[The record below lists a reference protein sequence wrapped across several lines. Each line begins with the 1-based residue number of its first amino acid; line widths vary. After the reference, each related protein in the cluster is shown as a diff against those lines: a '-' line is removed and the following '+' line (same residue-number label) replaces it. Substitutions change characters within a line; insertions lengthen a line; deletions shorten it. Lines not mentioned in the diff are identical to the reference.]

1 VSTPFNTNQL
11 TNFRFGCIE
20 NPIFD
25 QQFDSKHNRERYEL
39 MVNTKNRHESP
50 LKMRIN
56 IFTLVF
62 ILAIGLLLPS
72 ALFEVALAEEPEE
85 PAPPNG
91 ESSRTRDEQ
100 DRHIKIEIE
109 RQKMESAERLM
120 DKKKIEL
127 EDLQAMMAEEN
138 NIVTVAEVKTAEEDY
153 ERAVSEYEQAK
164 LTLQQVELESL
175 QDEWHITVE
184 ATSLSE
190 SPDGRELFSITLRNS
205 SSPVKLVESSKV
217 VGQDII
223 ISAQIDDIFVTIRE
237 QEGYG
242 SGGAIITE
250 PYERRIE
257 TLKEDESVT
266 LEFELIKENIRDVV
280 VELEYAGREERKNI
294 HLKQEDPYISVVSAR
309 RYKEGDRRR
318 LEVVLTY
325 GALTDETVEDETA
338 KVDTTTAQEINN
350 VYVSIKDD
358 TDAIIGFPYEY
369 RIPTLKDGEEKML
382 DFELRRNV
390 DSLVVSLNYLKEEN
404 LYKIHLE
411 EDTRHISILS
421 AKKFRVASNT
431 GGQMM
436 VTLQLKNTSTTEAMS
451 VNATPEEIAA
461 ANEIRSIYVSLLDS
475 VDGTNIVKP
484 YEEKI
489 PVLGYNEIVELTF
502 QLQKDVESLQV
513 SLNYPE
519 LDMPETRLIYLQKE
533 SALDVVN
540 VSSLRFSQEG
550 NLGSSV
556 TYDLTLDRLAET
568 ENTFQLRVI
577 NLLNRINFE
586 FQDPETQ
593 SRQSQVKFTQEQSKR
608 NLSLIVY
615 LPEELDASYL
625 DSTLEFYVAVL
636 DDTEANELGGVN
648 NRLDLP
654 AEQIAGIQGGVE
666 RFELIPKGVPEIEVF
681 VQNAFQTIKIGEQV
695 NMTATLKNIGTRDL
709 VDIRM
714 IVDVN
719 TDWKY
724 TVVPEVIGSLGRNE
738 ETEIQL
744 TLMPPEDIGV
754 GEYQAKLN
762 AEVTVDNRKFEARDR
777 SITVQVESKTQM
789 SVTTLLFGA
798 LILLMIAIVVV
809 TIRISRR

>member
-1 VSTPFNTNQL
+1 MDGWKKEQRNGKEEGKIRRMGTSPFQSSTL
-11 TNFRFGCIE
+11 
-20 NPIFD
+20 PIFQPVMFALIFMSAIGVSLPVPLAAESED
-25 QQFDSKHNRERYEL
+25 IPPANDNSPKTKEEQNRQILIEIDR
-39 MVNTKNRHESP
+39 
-50 LKMRIN
+50 LKM
-56 IFTLVF
+56 
-62 ILAIGLLLPS
+62 
-72 ALFEVALAEEPEE
+72 ELAE
-85 PAPPNG
+85 
-91 ESSRTRDEQ
+91 
-100 DRHIKIEIE
+100 K
-109 RQKMESAERLM
+109 LM
-120 DKKKIEL
+120 KKKQDEL
-127 EDLQAMMAEEN
+127 ENLRAMMMEEN
-138 NIVTVAEVKTAEEDY
+138 NIVTVSEVNTAEEAY
-153 ERAVSEYEQAK
+153 ERAVDEYEQAK
-164 LTLQQVELESL
+164 LTLQQTELDSL
-175 QDEWHITVE
+175 KDEWHITVE
-184 ATSLSE
+184 TTRLYE
-190 SPDGRELFSITLRNS
+190 SVDGRELFSITLRNS

-217 VGQDII
+217 LGRDII
-223 ISAQIDDIFVTIRE
+223 ISAQIDDIFVEIKE

-242 SGGAIITE
+242 TSGATITE
-250 PYERRIE
+250 PYEQRIE
-257 TLKEDESVT
+257 TLKEGESVT
-266 LEFELIKENIRDVV
+266 LEFELIKENVRDVV
-280 VELEYAGREERKNI
+280 VALKYSGREDQKNI
-294 HLKQEDPYISVVSAR
+294 HLKQDDPYISVVSAR

-325 GALTDETVEDETA
+325 GALEGETEETGA
-338 KVDTTTAQEINN
+338 NTAQEINN

-358 TDAIIGFPYEY
+358 TESIIGYPYEP
-369 RIPTLKDGEEKML
+369 RIPTLKDGQKKTL

-390 DSLVVSLNYLKEEN
+390 DNLTVNLKYLDKDIS
-404 LYKIHLE
+404 YKIHLE
-411 EDTRHISILS
+411 EDTRYISILS
-421 AKKFRVASNT
+421 AKKFRVDN
-431 GGQMM
+431 QMM
-436 VTLQLKNTSTTEAMS
+436 VTIQLKNTSTTEAMP

-461 ANEIRSIYVSLLDS
+461 ANEIRGIYVSLLD
-475 VDGTNIVKP
+475 VTDDTNIVKP

-489 PVLGYNEIVELTF
+489 PVLGYNETVDLTF
-502 QLQKDVESLQV
+502 QLQKDVESLKV
-513 SLNYPE
+513 SLDYPE
-519 LDMPETRLIYLQKE
+519 LAEPDTRLIYLQKE

-577 NLLNRINFE
+577 NLLNRLSFE
-586 FQDPETQ
+586 FQDPETK

-625 DSTLEFYVAVL
+625 DSTLEFHVAVL
-636 DDTEANELGGVN
+636 DETEANELGGVN

-654 AEQIAGIQGGVE
+654 IDRIASIQGGVE

-681 VQNAFQTIKIGEQV
+681 VPNAFQTIKIGEAV

-714 IVDVN
+714 LVDVN

-724 TVVPEVIGSLGRNE
+724 TVIPEVVGTLGRNE
-738 ETEIQL
+738 ETDIQL
-744 TLMPPEDIGV
+744 TLTPPSDIGV

-777 SITVQVESKTQM
+777 SITVQVESQTQM

-798 LILLMIAIVVV
+798 LILLMIGIVIV

>member
-1 VSTPFNTNQL
+1 MEAWKKRWKHGWLEAEKETDFQSSNPPVFQSL
-11 TNFRFGCIE
+11 T
-20 NPIFD
+20 
-25 QQFDSKHNRERYEL
+25 
-39 MVNTKNRHESP
+39 
-50 LKMRIN
+50 
-56 IFTLVF
+56 
-62 ILAIGLLLPS
+62 LLLAFAS
-72 ALFEVALAEEPEE
+72 IVGMLFVITLLAFAEEP
-85 PAPPNG
+85 PSPNG
-91 ESSRTRDEQ
+91 NSTRTRDEQ

-109 RQKMESAERLM
+109 RQKMKSAEKLM

-127 EDLQAMMAEEN
+127 EELQAMVKEEN

-153 ERAVSEYEQAK
+153 ETAVSEYEQAK
-164 LTLQQVELESL
+164 LRLQQVELESL
-175 QDEWHITVE
+175 QDEWHITIE
-184 ATSLSE
+184 ETSLYE
-190 SPDGRELFSITLRNS
+190 SDDGRERFSIILRNS
-205 SSPVKLVESSKV
+205 SSPVKLVESSEV

-242 SGGAIITE
+242 SSGAIITE
-250 PYERRIE
+250 PYERRID
-257 TLKEDESVT
+257 TLKEGESVT

-280 VELEYAGREERKNI
+280 VELKYSGREEKKNI

-318 LEVVLTY
+318 LEVVLKY
-325 GALTDETVEDETA
+325 GALNDETEEI
-338 KVDTTTAQEINN
+338 DTSTAQEINN

-358 TDAIIGFPYEY
+358 SAAIIGYPYEP
-369 RIPTLKDGEEKML
+369 RIPTLKDGQEKTL

-390 DSLVVSLNYLKEEN
+390 DSVIVNLRYLDREIP
-404 LYKIHLE
+404 YKIHLE
-411 EDTRHISILS
+411 EDTRYISILS
-421 AKKFRVASNT
+421 AKKFRVEN
-431 GGQMM
+431 QMM
-436 VTLQLKNTSTTEAMS
+436 VTIQLKNTSTTEAMS
-451 VNATPEEIAA
+451 SNATPEEIAA
-461 ANEIRSIYVSLLDS
+461 ANEIRGIYVSLLD
-475 VDGTNIVKP
+475 VTDDTNIVKP

-489 PVLGYNEIVELTF
+489 PVLGYNETVELTF
-502 QLQKDVESLQV
+502 QLQKDVESLKV
-513 SLNYPE
+513 SLDYPE
-519 LDMPETRLIYLQKE
+519 LPQPETRLIYLQKE

-586 FQDPETQ
+586 FQDPETR

-654 AEQIAGIQGGVE
+654 ADQIASIQGGVE

-681 VQNAFQTIKIGEQV
+681 VQNAFQTIKIGEEV
-695 NMTATLKNIGTRDL
+695 NMTATLQNIGTRDL

-714 IVDVN
+714 LVDVN

-724 TVVPEVIGSLGRNE
+724 TVVPEVISSLARNE
-738 ETEIQL
+738 EKEIQL
-744 TLMPPEDIGV
+744 TLSPPADIGV

-777 SITVQVESKTQM
+777 SITVQVESQTQM

-798 LILLMIAIVVV
+798 LILLMIGIVIV

>member
-1 VSTPFNTNQL
+1 MRTNILTIVFISVIGISLFSTGEVT
-11 TNFRFGCIE
+11 
-20 NPIFD
+20 
-25 QQFDSKHNRERYEL
+25 
-39 MVNTKNRHESP
+39 SP
-50 LKMRIN
+50 LPAAESEDVSLANGNDPKTKEEQSRQILIEVERLKM
-56 IFTLVF
+56 
-62 ILAIGLLLPS
+62 
-72 ALFEVALAEEPEE
+72 ELAE
-85 PAPPNG
+85 
-91 ESSRTRDEQ
+91 
-100 DRHIKIEIE
+100 K
-109 RQKMESAERLM
+109 LM
-120 DKKKIEL
+120 NKKQVDL
-127 EDLQAMMAEEN
+127 ENLRAMMMEED
-138 NIVTVAEVKTAEEDY
+138 NIVTVSEVNKAEEAY
-153 ERAVSEYEQAK
+153 ERAVDEYEQAK
-164 LTLQQVELESL
+164 LTLQQVELDSL
-175 QDEWHITVE
+175 KDEWHITVE
-184 ATSLSE
+184 KTSLYE
-190 SPDGRELFSITLRNS
+190 SADGRELFSITLRNS
-205 SSPVKLVESSKV
+205 SSPVTLVESSKV
-217 VGQDII
+217 LGREII
-223 ISAQIDDIFVTIRE
+223 ISAQIDDIFVSIKE
-237 QEGYG
+237 QESYG
-242 SGGAIITE
+242 ASGATITE
-250 PYERRIE
+250 PYEQRIE
-257 TLKEDESVT
+257 TLKEGESVT
-266 LEFELIKENIRDVV
+266 LEFELIKENVRDVV
-280 VELEYAGREERKNI
+280 VELKYSDRIDQKNI

-318 LEVVLTY
+318 LEVVVTY
-325 GALTDETVEDETA
+325 GAVKGEAEEI
-338 KVDTTTAQEINN
+338 DTSTAQEINN
-350 VYVSIKDD
+350 IYVSIKDD
-358 TDAIIGFPYEY
+358 TESIIGFPYEY
-369 RIPTLKDGEEKML
+369 RIPTLKDGQEKTL

-390 DSLVVSLNYLKEEN
+390 DSLTVNLKYLDTDHPYN
-404 LYKIHLE
+404 IHLE

-436 VTLQLKNTSTTEAMS
+436 VTIQLKNTSTTEAMPS
-451 VNATPEEIAA
+451 DATPEQIAA
-461 ANEIRSIYVSLLDS
+461 ANEIRSIYVSLLD
-475 VDGTNIVKP
+475 VTDDTNIVKP

-489 PVLGYNEIVELTF
+489 PVLGYNETVELTF
-502 QLQKDVESLQV
+502 QLQKDVESLKV
-513 SLNYPE
+513 SMKYPE
-519 LDMPETRLIYLQKE
+519 LAEPDARLIYLQKE

-577 NLLNRINFE
+577 NLLNRLSFE
-586 FQDPETQ
+586 FQDPETK

-608 NLSLIVY
+608 ALSLIVY

-636 DDTEANELGGVN
+636 DEAEANELGAVN

-654 AEQIAGIQGGVE
+654 ADRIASLQGGVE

-681 VQNAFQTIKIGEQV
+681 VPNAFQTIKIGEEV

-724 TVVPEVIGSLGRNE
+724 TVIPEVIGALARNE
-738 ETEIQL
+738 EKDIQL
-744 TLMPPEDIGV
+744 TLRPPADIGV

-777 SITVQVESKTQM
+777 SITVQVESQTQM

-798 LILLMIAIVVV
+798 LILLMIGIVIV

>member
-1 VSTPFNTNQL
+1 MEGWKKRWKHGWLEAEKEEMDLHSSNPPVFQSL
-11 TNFRFGCIE
+11 T
-20 NPIFD
+20 
-25 QQFDSKHNRERYEL
+25 
-39 MVNTKNRHESP
+39 
-50 LKMRIN
+50 
-56 IFTLVF
+56 
-62 ILAIGLLLPS
+62 LLL
-72 ALFEVALAEEPEE
+72 ALVSVVGMLFVITVLAFAEE

-91 ESSRTRDEQ
+91 ERTRTRDEQ

-109 RQKMESAERLM
+109 RQKMESAKRLM
-120 DKKKIEL
+120 GKKKIEVEKL
-127 EDLQAMMAEEN
+127 EAMMMEEN
-138 NIVTVAEVKTAEEDY
+138 NIVTVAEVNTAKEDY
-153 ERAVSEYEQAK
+153 EKAVSDYEQAK
-164 LTLQQVELESL
+164 LELQRVELESL
-175 QDEWHITVE
+175 QDEWHISVE
-184 ATSLSE
+184 ATRLYE
-190 SPDGRELFSITLRNS
+190 SDDGRERFSITLRNN
-205 SSPVKLVESSKV
+205 SSPVKLLESSEV

-223 ISAQIDDIFVTIRE
+223 LSAQIDDIFVTIKE

-242 SGGAIITE
+242 SSGAIITE

-266 LEFELIKENIRDVV
+266 LDFELIKENIRDVV
-280 VELEYAGREERKNI
+280 VELKYSGREENKNI
-294 HLKQEDPYISVVSAR
+294 HLKQEDPHITVVSAR

-318 LEVVLTY
+318 LEVVLKY
-325 GALTDETVEDETA
+325 GALNDETEEANTN
-338 KVDTTTAQEINN
+338 TAQEINN

-358 TDAIIGFPYEY
+358 TDAIIGYPYEP
-369 RIPTLKDGEEKML
+369 RIPTLKDGQEKTL

-390 DSLVVSLNYLKEEN
+390 DSVIVSLKYLDQEIP
-404 LYKIHLE
+404 YKIHLE
-411 EDTRHISILS
+411 EDTRYISILS
-421 AKKFRVASNT
+421 AKKFRVDN
-431 GGQMM
+431 QMM
-436 VTLQLKNTSTTEAMS
+436 VTLQLKNTSTTESMS
-451 VNATPEEIAA
+451 SNATPEEIAA
-461 ANEIRSIYVSLLDS
+461 ANEIRGIYVSLLD
-475 VDGTNIVKP
+475 VTDDTNIVKP

-489 PVLGYNEIVELTF
+489 PVLGYNETVELTF
-502 QLQKDVESLQV
+502 QLQKDVDSLKV

-519 LDMPETRLIYLQKE
+519 LPQPEMRLIYLQKE

-550 NLGSSV
+550 NLGNSV

-577 NLLNRINFE
+577 NLLNRLSFE
-586 FQDPETQ
+586 FQDPETR

-636 DDTEANELGGVN
+636 DETEANALGGVN

-654 AEQIAGIQGGVE
+654 ADQIASIQGGVE

-681 VQNAFQTIKIGEQV
+681 VQNAFQTIKIGEEV
-695 NMTATLKNIGTRDL
+695 NMTATLQNIGTRDL

-724 TVVPEVIGSLGRNE
+724 TVVPEVINSLARNE
-738 ETEIQL
+738 EKEIQL
-744 TLMPPEDIGV
+744 TLSPPADIGV

-777 SITVQVESKTQM
+777 SITVQIESQTQM

-798 LILLMIAIVVV
+798 LILLMIGIVIV

>member
-1 VSTPFNTNQL
+1 
-11 TNFRFGCIE
+11 
-20 NPIFD
+20 
-25 QQFDSKHNRERYEL
+25 
-39 MVNTKNRHESP
+39 M
-50 LKMRIN
+50 
-56 IFTLVF
+56 
-62 ILAIGLLLPS
+62 LLPIAPFGITS
-72 ALFEVALAEEPEE
+72 AAEPEE
-85 PAPPNG
+85 IPFVEDNSPK
-91 ESSRTRDEQ
+91 TKDEQ
-100 DRHIKIEIE
+100 SRQILIETE
-109 RQKMESAERLM
+109 RLKMELAEKLM
-120 DKKKIEL
+120 NKKLVEL
-127 EDLQAMMAEEN
+127 EHLQEMMMEEN
-138 NIVTVAEVKTAEEDY
+138 NIVTVSEVNTAEEAY
-153 ERAVSEYEQAK
+153 ERAVDEYEQAK

-175 QDEWHITVE
+175 KDEWHITVE
-184 ATSLSE
+184 ETSLYE
-190 SPDGRELFSITLRNS
+190 SVDGREKFSIVLRNS

-217 VGQDII
+217 LDREII
-223 ISAQIDDIFVTIRE
+223 ISAQIDNIFVTIKE
-237 QEGYG
+237 QEGWT
-242 SGGAIITE
+242 SGAIITE
-250 PYERRIE
+250 PYEQRIE
-257 TLKEDESVT
+257 TLKEGESVT
-266 LEFELIKENIRDVV
+266 LEFELIKENVRDVV
-280 VELEYAGREERKNI
+280 VELKYSDEIDEKNI

-325 GALTDETVEDETA
+325 GALDGETEEA
-338 KVDTTTAQEINN
+338 GANTAQEINN
-350 VYVSIKDD
+350 IYVSIKDD
-358 TDAIIGFPYEY
+358 TESIIGYPYEH
-369 RIPTLKDGEEKML
+369 RIPTLKDGQERTL

-390 DSLVVSLNYLKEEN
+390 DNLTVSLTYLDKIIP
-404 LYKIHLE
+404 YKIHLE
-411 EDTRHISILS
+411 EDTRYISILS
-421 AKKFRVASNT
+421 AKKFRVDN
-431 GGQMM
+431 QMM
-436 VTLQLKNTSTTEAMS
+436 VTIQLKNTSTTESMP

-461 ANEIRSIYVSLLDS
+461 ANEIRGIYVSLLD
-475 VDGTNIVKP
+475 VTDDTNIVKP

-489 PVLGYNEIVELTF
+489 PVLGYNETVELTF
-502 QLQKDVESLQV
+502 QLQKDVESLKV

-519 LDMPETRLIYLQKE
+519 LPEPDTRLIYLQKE

-577 NLLNRINFE
+577 NLLNRLSFE
-586 FQDPETQ
+586 FQDPETN

-625 DSTLEFYVAVL
+625 DSTLEFYVAVI
-636 DDTEANELGGVN
+636 DETEANELGGVN

-654 AEQIAGIQGGVE
+654 ADRIASIQGGVE

-681 VQNAFQTIKIGEQV
+681 VPNAFQTIKIGEEV
-695 NMTATLKNIGTRDL
+695 SMTATLKNIGTRDL
-709 VDIRM
+709 IDIRM
-714 IVDVN
+714 LVDVN

-724 TVVPEVIGSLGRNE
+724 TVIPEVINSLKRNE

-744 TLMPPEDIGV
+744 TLSPPADIGV

-777 SITVQVESKTQM
+777 SITVQIESQTQM

-798 LILLMIAIVVV
+798 LILLMIGIVIV

>member
-1 VSTPFNTNQL
+1 MEVWVS
-11 TNFRFGCIE
+11 
-20 NPIFD
+20 PIF
-25 QQFDSKHNRERYEL
+25 QSSNLPFP
-39 MVNTKNRHESP
+39 M
-50 LKMRIN
+50 
-56 IFTLVF
+56 LVL
-62 ILAIGLLLPS
+62 ILLSALGMLLPIQIPR
-72 ALFEVALAEEPEE
+72 AYAEETQPVSDENRAKTKEE
-85 PAPPNG
+85 Q
-91 ESSRTRDEQ
+91 SRQIQIETKRLEMELKEQ
-100 DRHIKIEIE
+100 
-109 RQKMESAERLM
+109 LM
-120 DKKKIEL
+120 KKKLVEL
-127 EDLQAMMAEEN
+127 ENLKAMMMEAN
-138 NIVTVAEVKTAEEDY
+138 NIVTVSQVNKAEEDY
-153 ERAVSEYEQAK
+153 ETAVSEYEQAK
-164 LTLQQVELESL
+164 LTLQDTELNSL
-175 QDEWHITVE
+175 KDEWHITVE
-184 ATSLSE
+184 NTNLYE
-190 SPDGRELFSITLRNS
+190 SVDGRELFSITLRNS
-205 SSPVKLVESSKV
+205 SSPVTLVESSKV
-217 VGQDII
+217 LGREII
-223 ISAQIDDIFVTIRE
+223 ISAQIDDIFVSIKE

-242 SGGAIITE
+242 TSGAIIAE
-250 PYERRIE
+250 PYEQLIE
-257 TLKEDESVT
+257 TLKEGEAVT
-266 LEFELIKENIRDVV
+266 LEFELIKEDVRDVV
-280 VELEYAGREERKNI
+280 VELIYSGEIDNKNI

-309 RYKEGDRRR
+309 RYKKGDRRR

-325 GALTDETVEDETA
+325 GAIKGEIKETDATDATDYSNGA
-338 KVDTTTAQEINN
+338 TAQEINN
-350 VYVSIKDD
+350 VYVSIRDD

-369 RIPTLKDGEEKML
+369 RISSLKDGQATTL

-390 DSLVVSLNYLKEEN
+390 DSLTVHILYLDKP
-404 LYKIHLE
+404 YPKKIHLE

-421 AKKFRVASNT
+421 AKKFRVDN
-431 GGQMM
+431 QMM
-436 VTLQLKNTSTTEAMS
+436 VTLQLKNTSTTEAMPS
-451 VNATPEEIAA
+451 NATPEEIAA
-461 ANEIRSIYVSLLDS
+461 ANEIRAIYVSLLD
-475 VDGTNIVKP
+475 VTDDTNIVKP
-484 YEEKI
+484 YETKI
-489 PVLGYNEIVELTF
+489 PVLGYNETEELTF
-502 QLQKDVESLQV
+502 QLQKDVESLKV
-513 SLNYPE
+513 SLKYPE
-519 LDMPETRLIYLQKE
+519 LPEPDTRLIYLQKE

-577 NLLNRINFE
+577 NLLNRLSFE
-586 FQDPETQ
+586 FQDPETK

-608 NLSLIVY
+608 SLSLIVY

-636 DDTEANELGGVN
+636 DEAEANELGGVN

-654 AEQIAGIQGGVE
+654 ADRITGIQGGVE

-681 VQNAFQTIKIGEQV
+681 VPNAFQTIKIGEEV

-714 IVDVN
+714 IIDVN

-724 TVVPEVIGSLGRNE
+724 TVIPEVIGTLERNE

-744 TLMPPEDIGV
+744 TLSPPTDIGV

-777 SITVQVESKTQM
+777 SITVQIESQTQM

>member
-1 VSTPFNTNQL
+1 
-11 TNFRFGCIE
+11 
-20 NPIFD
+20 
-25 QQFDSKHNRERYEL
+25 
-39 MVNTKNRHESP
+39 
-50 LKMRIN
+50 MRIN
-56 IFTLVF
+56 IFTSVF
-62 ILAIGLLLPS
+62 ILAIGILLPS
-72 ALFEVALAEEPEE
+72 ALVEVAVAEESEDS
-85 PAPPNG
+85 PATNG
-91 ESSRTRDEQ
+91 ERTRTRDEQ

-109 RQKMESAERLM
+109 RQKMKSAERLM
-120 DKKKIEL
+120 KKKLIEFEKL
-127 EDLQAMMAEEN
+127 NAMMAEKE
-138 NIVTVAEVKTAEEDY
+138 NIVTIAEVKTAEEDY
-153 ERAVSEYEQAK
+153 EKAVSDYEQAK
-164 LTLQQVELESL
+164 LELQRVELESL
-175 QDEWHITVE
+175 QDEWHISVE

-190 SPDGRELFSITLRNS
+190 SPEGRELFSITLRNS
-205 SSPVKLVESSKV
+205 SSPVKLVESSEV
-217 VGQDII
+217 VGQDIV

-237 QEGYG
+237 QESYG
-242 SGGAIITE
+242 SSGAIITE

-280 VELEYAGREERKNI
+280 VELKYAGREEKKNI

-318 LEVVLTY
+318 LEVVLRY
-325 GALTDETVEDETA
+325 GALNDETA
-338 KVDTTTAQEINN
+338 AIDTTTAQEINN

-358 TDAIIGFPYEY
+358 ADAIIGFPYEH
-369 RIPTLKDGEEKML
+369 RIPTLKDGEEKTL

-390 DSLVVSLNYLKEEN
+390 DNLVVSLTYLEQEN
-404 LYKIHLE
+404 PYKIHLE

-436 VTLQLKNTSTTEAMS
+436 VTIQLKNTSTTEAMAS
-451 VNATPEEIAA
+451 NATPEEIAA
-461 ANEIRSIYVSLLDS
+461 ANEIRSIYVSLLDTL
-475 VDGTNIVKP
+475 DDTNIVKP
-484 YEEKI
+484 YEAKI
-489 PVLGYNEIVELTF
+489 PVLGYNETVELTF
-502 QLQKDVESLQV
+502 QLQKDVESLKV

-550 NLGSSV
+550 NLGSSI

-586 FQDPETQ
+586 FQDPETN

-648 NRLDLP
+648 NRLDLA
-654 AEQIAGIQGGVE
+654 AEQIASIQGGVE

-798 LILLMIAIVVV
+798 LIILMIAIVIV

>member
-1 VSTPFNTNQL
+1 ML
-11 TNFRFGCIE
+11 
-20 NPIFD
+20 IFIIAAG
-25 QQFDSKHNRERYEL
+25 
-39 MVNTKNRHESP
+39 M
-50 LKMRIN
+50 
-56 IFTLVF
+56 
-62 ILAIGLLLPS
+62 LLPS
-72 ALFEVALAEEPEE
+72 ALFEVTLAAEAEET
-85 PAPPNG
+85 PPTNG
-91 ESSRTRDEQ
+91 DSTKTKDEQ

-109 RQKMESAERLM
+109 RQKMKSAERLM
-120 DKKKIEL
+120 KKRKIEL
-127 EDLQAMMAEEN
+127 ENLKAMMAEQN
-138 NIVTVAEVKTAEEDY
+138 NIVTVTEVYTAEEDY
-153 ERAVSEYEQAK
+153 ETAVSEYEQAK
-164 LTLQQVELESL
+164 LEVQRVELESL
-175 QDEWHITVE
+175 KDEWYITVDE
-184 ATSLSE
+184 TSLYE
-190 SPDGRELFSITLRNS
+190 SPDGSERFSITLRNI

-223 ISAQIDDIFVTIRE
+223 ISAQIDDIFVTVKE
-237 QEGYG
+237 QESYG
-242 SGGAIITE
+242 SSGAIITE
-250 PYERRIE
+250 PYEQRIE
-257 TLKEDESVT
+257 TLKEDESIT
-266 LEFELIKENIRDVV
+266 LEFELIKENVRDVV
-280 VELEYAGREERKNI
+280 VELKYSGREEKKNI
-294 HLKQEDPYISVVSAR
+294 HLKQEDPYITVVSVR

-318 LEVVLTY
+318 LEVVLKY
-325 GALTDETVEDETA
+325 GVLNDEAEEVNTN
-338 KVDTTTAQEINN
+338 TAQEINN

-358 TDAIIGFPYEY
+358 ASAIIGYPYEH
-369 RIPTLKDGEEKML
+369 RIPTLKDGQEKTL

-390 DSLVVSLNYLKEEN
+390 DSVTINLKYLEEDIP
-404 LYKIHLE
+404 YKIHLE

-421 AKKFRVASNT
+421 AKKFRVEN
-431 GGQMM
+431 QMM
-436 VTLQLKNTSTTEAMS
+436 VTLQLKNTSTTESMS
-451 VNATPEEIAA
+451 SNASSQEIAA
-461 ANEIRSIYVSLLDS
+461 TNEIRSIYVSLLDS
-475 VDGTNIVKP
+475 IDDTNIVKP

-489 PVLGYNEIVELTF
+489 PVLGYNETVELTF
-502 QLQKDVESLQV
+502 QLQKDVESLKV

-519 LDMPETRLIYLQKE
+519 LPLPETRLIYLQKE

-577 NLLNRINFE
+577 NLLNRLSFE
-586 FQDPETQ
+586 FQDPETK

-625 DSTLEFYVAVL
+625 DSTVEFYVAVL
-636 DDTEANELGGVN
+636 DETEANELSGVN

-654 AEQIAGIQGGVE
+654 ADQIESIQGGVE

-695 NMTATLKNIGTRDL
+695 NMTATLQNIGTRDL

-738 ETEIQL
+738 EKEIQL
-744 TLMPPEDIGV
+744 TLSPPEDIGV

-777 SITVQVESKTQM
+777 SITVQVESKTQV

-798 LILLMIAIVVV
+798 LILLMIAIVIV

>member
-1 VSTPFNTNQL
+1 
-11 TNFRFGCIE
+11 
-20 NPIFD
+20 
-25 QQFDSKHNRERYEL
+25 
-39 MVNTKNRHESP
+39 MVNTKNRHKSS

-56 IFTLVF
+56 IFTWVF
-62 ILAIGLLLPS
+62 ILATGILLPS
-72 ALFEVALAEEPEE
+72 ALFEGALAETSEE
-85 PAPPNG
+85 SPSPNG
-91 ESSRTRDEQ
+91 ERTRTRDEQ

-109 RQKMESAERLM
+109 RQKMESAKRQM
-120 DKKKIEL
+120 DKKLIEL
-127 EDLQAMMAEEN
+127 EKLKAMMREEN
-138 NIVTVAEVKTAEEDY
+138 NIVTVAEVNTAEGDY
-153 ERAVSEYEQAK
+153 ETAVSEYEQAK
-164 LTLQQVELESL
+164 LKLQQVELESL
-175 QDEWHITVE
+175 QDEWHISVE
-184 ATSLSE
+184 ETSLYE

-205 SSPVKLVESSKV
+205 SSPVKLVESSEV

-237 QEGYG
+237 QESYG
-242 SGGAIITE
+242 SSGAIITE

-280 VELEYAGREERKNI
+280 VELKYSGREEKKNI

-325 GALTDETVEDETA
+325 GALEVEGEIEERDA
-338 KVDTTTAQEINN
+338 NIAQEINN
-350 VYVSIKDD
+350 VYVSIKDE
-358 TDAIIGFPYEY
+358 TESIIGFPYEH
-369 RIPTLKDGEEKML
+369 RIPTLEDGEEKTL

-390 DSLVVSLNYLKEEN
+390 DSLVVSLKYLEQEIP
-404 LYKIHLE
+404 YKIHLE

-436 VTLQLKNTSTTEAMS
+436 VTLQLKNTSTTETMS
-451 VNATPEEIAA
+451 INATPEEIAA
-461 ANEIRSIYVSLLDS
+461 ANEIRSIYVSLLDT

-489 PVLGYNEIVELTF
+489 PVLGYNETVELTF

-577 NLLNRINFE
+577 NLLNRLSFE
-586 FQDPETQ
+586 FQDPETK

-636 DDTEANELGGVN
+636 DETEANELGGVN
-648 NRLDLP
+648 NRLELP

-724 TVVPEVIGSLGRNE
+724 TVVPEVIGSLGRNA
-738 ETEIQL
+738 ETDIQL

>member
-1 VSTPFNTNQL
+1 MN
-11 TNFRFGCIE
+11 
-20 NPIFD
+20 
-25 QQFDSKHNRERYEL
+25 K
-39 MVNTKNRHESP
+39 
-50 LKMRIN
+50 
-56 IFTLVF
+56 
-62 ILAIGLLLPS
+62 
-72 ALFEVALAEEPEE
+72 
-85 PAPPNG
+85 
-91 ESSRTRDEQ
+91 
-100 DRHIKIEIE
+100 
-109 RQKMESAERLM
+109 
-120 DKKKIEL
+120 
-127 EDLQAMMAEEN
+127 
-138 NIVTVAEVKTAEEDY
+138 AEEDY
-153 ERAVSEYEQAK
+153 ETAVSEYEQAK
-164 LTLQQVELESL
+164 LTLQDTELNSL
-175 QDEWHITVE
+175 KDEWHITVE
-184 ATSLSE
+184 NTNLYE
-190 SPDGRELFSITLRNS
+190 SDDGRELFSITLRNS
-205 SSPVKLVESSKV
+205 SSPVTLVESSKV
-217 VGQDII
+217 LGREII
-223 ISAQIDDIFVTIRE
+223 ISAQIDDIFVSIKE

-242 SGGAIITE
+242 TSGAIIAE
-250 PYERRIE
+250 PYEQRIE
-257 TLKEDESVT
+257 TLKEGEAVT
-266 LEFELIKENIRDVV
+266 LEFELIKEDVRDVV
-280 VELEYAGREERKNI
+280 VELTYSGETDNKNI

-309 RYKEGDRRR
+309 RYKKGDRRH

-325 GALTDETVEDETA
+325 GAIKGERKET
-338 KVDTTTAQEINN
+338 DTTDPTADSNGATAQEINN
-350 VYVSIKDD
+350 VYVSIRDE

-369 RIPTLKDGEEKML
+369 RIPSLKDGQATTL
-382 DFELRRNV
+382 DFELRRNI
-390 DSLVVSLNYLKEEN
+390 DSVTVHILYLDKP
-404 LYKIHLE
+404 YPKKIHLE

-421 AKKFRVASNT
+421 AKKFRVDN
-431 GGQMM
+431 QMM
-436 VTLQLKNTSTTEAMS
+436 VTLQLKNTSTTEAMPS
-451 VNATPEEIAA
+451 DATPEEIAA
-461 ANEIRSIYVSLLDS
+461 ANEIRSIYVSLLD
-475 VDGTNIVKP
+475 VTDDTNIVKP
-484 YEEKI
+484 YETKI
-489 PVLGYNEIVELTF
+489 PVLGYNEIEELTF
-502 QLQKDVESLQV
+502 QLQKDVESLKV
-513 SLNYPE
+513 SLKYPE
-519 LDMPETRLIYLQKE
+519 LPEPDLRLIYLQKE

-577 NLLNRINFE
+577 NLLNRLSFE

-608 NLSLIVY
+608 SLSLIVY

-636 DDTEANELGGVN
+636 DEAEANELGGVN

-654 AEQIAGIQGGVE
+654 ADRIAGIQGGVE

-681 VQNAFQTIKIGEQV
+681 VPNAFQTIKIGEAV

-724 TVVPEVIGSLGRNE
+724 TVIPEVVSSLGRNA

-744 TLMPPEDIGV
+744 TLSPPADIGV

-777 SITVQVESKTQM
+777 SITVQVESQTQL

>member
-1 VSTPFNTNQL
+1 MEEWKKRWKNGGLEGKMEET
-11 TNFRFGCIE
+11 RFQSS
-20 NPIFD
+20 NLSIFL
-25 QQFDSKHNRERYEL
+25 FL
-39 MVNTKNRHESP
+39 M
-50 LKMRIN
+50 
-56 IFTLVF
+56 LVL
-62 ILAIGLLLPS
+62 ILISAMELLLPIGTP
-72 ALFEVALAEEPEE
+72 LAYAEDTQATNENSPK
-85 PAPPNG
+85 
-91 ESSRTRDEQ
+91 TKDEQ
-100 DRHIKIEIE
+100 SRQIKIET
-109 RQKMESAERLM
+109 ERLTM
-120 DKKKIEL
+120 ELKEQLMKKKLVEL
-127 EDLQAMMAEEN
+127 ENLRAMMMEEN
-138 NIVTVAEVKTAEEDY
+138 NIVTVSEVNKAEEDY
-153 ERAVSEYEQAK
+153 ETAVSEYEQAK
-164 LTLQQVELESL
+164 LTLQEVELNSL
-175 QDEWHITVE
+175 QDAWHITVE
-184 ATSLSE
+184 NSE
-190 SPDGRELFSITLRNS
+190 LYESADGRELFSITLRNS
-205 SSPVKLVESSKV
+205 SQPVTLVESSKV
-217 VGQDII
+217 LGREII
-223 ISAQIDDIFVTIRE
+223 ISAQIDDIFVSIKE

-242 SGGAIITE
+242 TSGAIIAE
-250 PYERRIE
+250 PYEQRIE
-257 TLKEDESVT
+257 TLKEGESIT
-266 LEFELIKENIRDVV
+266 LVFELIKEDVRDVV
-280 VELEYAGREERKNI
+280 VELTYSGGTEEKNI
-294 HLKQEDPYISVVSAR
+294 HLKQEDPYISVVSAK

-318 LEVVLTY
+318 LEVVLIY
-325 GALTDETVEDETA
+325 GALNDEIEEI
-338 KVDTTTAQEINN
+338 DTNTAQEINN
-350 VYVSIKDD
+350 IYVSIRDD
-358 TDAIIGFPYEY
+358 TETIIGYPYEY
-369 RIPTLKDGEEKML
+369 RIPILRNGQEKTL

-390 DSLVVSLNYLKEEN
+390 DSLIVHLTYLNTPK

-421 AKKFRVASNT
+421 AKKFRLASNT

-436 VTLQLKNTSTTEAMS
+436 VTIQLKNTSTTEAMPS
-451 VNATPEEIAA
+451 NATSEEIAA
-461 ANEIRSIYVSLLDS
+461 ANEIRGIYVSLLD
-475 VDGTNIVKP
+475 VTDDTNIVKP

-489 PVLGYNEIVELTF
+489 SVLSYNETVELTF
-502 QLQKDVESLQV
+502 QLQKDVESLKV
-513 SLNYPE
+513 SLDYSELPE
-519 LDMPETRLIYLQKE
+519 PDIRLIYLQKE

-556 TYDLTLDRLAET
+556 TYDLALDRLAET

-577 NLLNRINFE
+577 NLLNRLSFE
-586 FQDPETQ
+586 FQDPETR

-615 LPEELDASYL
+615 LPEELGASYL

-636 DDTEANELGGVN
+636 DEVEANELGGVN

-654 AEQIAGIQGGVE
+654 AEKIANIQGGVE

-681 VQNAFQTIKIGEQV
+681 VPNAFQTIKIGEEV

-714 IVDVN
+714 LVDVN

-724 TVVPEVIGSLGRNE
+724 TVIPEVIGSLERNA

-744 TLMPPEDIGV
+744 TLSPPADIGV

-798 LILLMIAIVVV
+798 LILLMIAIVIV

>member
-1 VSTPFNTNQL
+1 MEGWKKRWKNGREGEIWKNGKQDRKNGFPSVLSSAPPTKP
-11 TNFRFGCIE
+11 
-20 NPIFD
+20 NPPVF
-25 QQFDSKHNRERYEL
+25 QSL
-39 MVNTKNRHESP
+39 MF
-50 LKMRIN
+50 L
-56 IFTLVF
+56 
-62 ILAIGLLLPS
+62 LAFAGVVGM
-72 ALFEVALAEEPEE
+72 LFVITVLAFAEEAP
-85 PAPPNG
+85 PPNG
-91 ESSRTRDEQ
+91 KSTKTRDEQ
-100 DRHIKIEIE
+100 DRHLKIEIE
-109 RQKMESAERLM
+109 RQKMKSAERLM
-120 DKKKIEL
+120 TKKKIEL
-127 EDLQAMMAEEN
+127 EELKAMMAEEN
-138 NIVTVAEVKTAEEDY
+138 NIVTVAEVNTAEEDY
-153 ERAVSEYEQAK
+153 ETAVSDYEQAK
-164 LTLQQVELESL
+164 LKLQQVELESL

-184 ATSLSE
+184 ATSLDE
-190 SPDGRELFSITLRNS
+190 SPDGRERFSITLRNS

-242 SGGAIITE
+242 SSGAIITE

-257 TLKEDESVT
+257 TLKEGESVI
-266 LEFELIKENIRDVV
+266 LDFELIKENIRDVV
-280 VELEYAGREERKNI
+280 VELKYSGREENKNI
-294 HLKQEDPYISVVSAR
+294 HLKQEEPYISVVSAR

-318 LEVVLTY
+318 LEVVLKY
-325 GALTDETVEDETA
+325 GALTDETEKTN
-338 KVDTTTAQEINN
+338 TNTAQEINN

-358 TDAIIGFPYEY
+358 MAAIIGYPYEH
-369 RIPTLKDGEEKML
+369 RIPQLKDGEEKTL

-390 DSLVVSLNYLKEEN
+390 DSVTVNLKYLDQEIP
-404 LYKIHLE
+404 YKIHLE
-411 EDTRHISILS
+411 EDTRYISILS
-421 AKKFRVASNT
+421 AKKFRVEN
-431 GGQMM
+431 QMM
-436 VTLQLKNTSTTEAMS
+436 VTIQLKNTSTTETMS
-451 VNATPEEIAA
+451 MNATPEEIAA
-461 ANEIRSIYVSLLDS
+461 ANEIRGIYVSLLD
-475 VDGTNIVKP
+475 VTDGTNIVKP

-489 PVLGYNEIVELTF
+489 PILGYNETVELTF
-502 QLQKDVESLQV
+502 QLQKDVESLKV

-519 LDMPETRLIYLQKE
+519 LPQPDERLIYLQKE

-586 FQDPETQ
+586 FQDPETR

-648 NRLDLP
+648 NRLDLS
-654 AEQIAGIQGGVE
+654 AEQIASIQGGVE

-681 VQNAFQTIKIGEQV
+681 VQNAFQTIKIGEEV
-695 NMTATLKNIGTRDL
+695 NMTATLQNIGTRDL

-724 TVVPEVIGSLGRNE
+724 TVTPEVISSLARTE
-738 ETEIQL
+738 EKEIQL
-744 TLMPPEDIGV
+744 TLSPPADIGV

-777 SITVQVESKTQM
+777 SITVQIESKTQM

-798 LILLMIAIVVV
+798 LILLMIGIVIV

>member
-1 VSTPFNTNQL
+1 MTTGMLPITPFGVTL
-11 TNFRFGCIE
+11 AVETE
-20 NPIFD
+20 
-25 QQFDSKHNRERYEL
+25 
-39 MVNTKNRHESP
+39 ESP
-50 LKMRIN
+50 
-56 IFTLVF
+56 
-62 ILAIGLLLPS
+62 A
-72 ALFEVALAEEPEE
+72 A
-85 PAPPNG
+85 NG
-91 ESSRTRDEQ
+91 NSTKTRDEQ
-100 DRHIKIEIE
+100 DRQIKIEIE
-109 RQKMESAERLM
+109 RQKMKSAERLM
-120 DKKKIEL
+120 TIKKIEL
-127 EDLQAMMAEEN
+127 EKLQAMMMEKD
-138 NIVTVAEVKTAEEDY
+138 NIVTVAEVNTAKEGY
-153 ERAVSEYEQAK
+153 ETAVAEYEQAK
-164 LTLQQVELESL
+164 LKLQQVELESL
-175 QDEWHITVE
+175 QDEWHISVE
-184 ATSLSE
+184 ETSLYE
-190 SPDGRELFSITLRNS
+190 SPDGREMFSITLRNN
-205 SSPVKLVESSKV
+205 SSPVKLVESSEV

-223 ISAQIDDIFVTIRE
+223 LSAQIDDIFVTIRD
-237 QEGYG
+237 QESYG
-242 SGGAIITE
+242 SSGAIITE
-250 PYERRIE
+250 PYEQRIE

-266 LEFELIKENIRDVV
+266 LQFELIKENIRDVV
-280 VELEYAGREERKNI
+280 VELKYSGREENKNI
-294 HLKQEDPYISVVSAR
+294 HLSQEDPYISVVSAR

-325 GALTDETVEDETA
+325 GALSAETEDGETA
-338 KVDTTTAQEINN
+338 DNQSNTAQEINN
-350 VYVSIKDD
+350 IYVSIKDD
-358 TDAIIGFPYEY
+358 AAAIIGFPYEH
-369 RIPTLKDGEEKML
+369 RIPTLKDGEEKTL

-390 DSLVVSLNYLKEEN
+390 DSVTISLKYLEQEIP
-404 LYKIHLE
+404 YKIHLE

-451 VNATPEEIAA
+451 SNATPEEIAA
-461 ANEIRSIYVSLLDS
+461 ANEIRSIYVSLLD
-475 VDGTNIVKP
+475 VTDDTNIVKP

-489 PVLGYNEIVELTF
+489 PVLGYNETVELTF
-502 QLQKDVESLQV
+502 QLQKDVESLKV

-519 LDMPETRLIYLQKE
+519 LEMPETRLIYLQKE

-577 NLLNRINFE
+577 NLLNRLSFE

-625 DSTLEFYVAVL
+625 DSTLEFHVAVL
-636 DDTEANELGGVN
+636 DEAEANELGGVN
-648 NRLDLP
+648 NRLELP
-654 AEQIAGIQGGVE
+654 AEEIASIQGGVE

-681 VQNAFQTIKIGEQV
+681 VQNAYQTIKIGEAV

-724 TVVPEVIGSLGRNE
+724 TVAPEVIGSLERNE
-738 ETEIQL
+738 EKEIQL
-744 TLMPPEDIGV
+744 TLSPPEDIGV

-762 AEVTVDNRKFEARDR
+762 AEVSVDNRKFEARDR
-777 SITVQVESKTQM
+777 SITVQIESKTQM

-798 LILLMIAIVVV
+798 LILLMIAIVIV

>member
-1 VSTPFNTNQL
+1 MEGWKKRSKNGWLEAEQEEIDSQSSNPPVFQSL
-11 TNFRFGCIE
+11 T
-20 NPIFD
+20 
-25 QQFDSKHNRERYEL
+25 
-39 MVNTKNRHESP
+39 
-50 LKMRIN
+50 
-56 IFTLVF
+56 
-62 ILAIGLLLPS
+62 LLL
-72 ALFEVALAEEPEE
+72 AFVTIVGMLFVITLLAFAEEP
-85 PAPPNG
+85 PPN
-91 ESSRTRDEQ
+91 SNSTRTRDEQ

-109 RQKMESAERLM
+109 RQKMKSAEKLM
-120 DKKKIEL
+120 DKKRIEL
-127 EDLQAMMAEEN
+127 EELQAMMNEKN
-138 NIVTVAEVKTAEEDY
+138 NIVTVAEVNTAEEDY
-153 ERAVSEYEQAK
+153 ETAVSEYEQAK
-164 LTLQQVELESL
+164 LELQRVELESL

-184 ATSLSE
+184 ETSLYE
-190 SPDGRELFSITLRNS
+190 SPDGRERFSITLRNS
-205 SSPVKLVESSKV
+205 SSPVKLVESSEV

-242 SGGAIITE
+242 SSGAIITE

-257 TLKEDESVT
+257 TLKENESVT

-280 VELEYAGREERKNI
+280 VELKYSGREENKNI
-294 HLKQEDPYISVVSAR
+294 HLKQEDPYITVVSAR

-318 LEVVLTY
+318 LEVVLKY
-325 GALTDETVEDETA
+325 GALNDEAEE
-338 KVDTTTAQEINN
+338 VDTSTAQEINN

-358 TDAIIGFPYEY
+358 TDAIIGYPYEH
-369 RIPTLKDGEEKML
+369 RIPTLKDGQEKTL

-390 DSLVVSLNYLKEEN
+390 DSVTVSLKYLDQEIP
-404 LYKIHLE
+404 YKIHLE
-411 EDTRHISILS
+411 EDTRYISILS
-421 AKKFRVASNT
+421 AKKFRVEN
-431 GGQMM
+431 QMM
-436 VTLQLKNTSTTEAMS
+436 VTIQLKNTSTTEAMS
-451 VNATPEEIAA
+451 SNATPEEIAA
-461 ANEIRSIYVSLLDS
+461 ANEIRGIYVSLLDTT
-475 VDGTNIVKP
+475 DDTNIVKP

-489 PVLGYNEIVELTF
+489 PVLGYNETVELTF
-502 QLQKDVESLQV
+502 QLQKDVESLKV

-519 LDMPETRLIYLQKE
+519 LPQPETRLIYLQKE

-577 NLLNRINFE
+577 NLLNRLSFE
-586 FQDPETQ
+586 FQDPETR

-636 DDTEANELGGVN
+636 DETEVSELGGLN
-648 NRLDLP
+648 NRLDDLS
-654 AEQIAGIQGGVE
+654 AEQIASIQGGVE

-681 VQNAFQTIKIGEQV
+681 VQNAFQTIKIGEEV
-695 NMTATLKNIGTRDL
+695 NMTATLQNTGTRDL

-714 IVDVN
+714 LVDVN

-724 TVVPEVIGSLGRNE
+724 SVVPEVISSLARNE
-738 ETEIQL
+738 EKEIQL
-744 TLMPPEDIGV
+744 TLRPPADISV

-777 SITVQVESKTQM
+777 SITVKVESQTQV

-798 LILLMIAIVVV
+798 LILLMVGIVIV

>member
-1 VSTPFNTNQL
+1 
-11 TNFRFGCIE
+11 
-20 NPIFD
+20 
-25 QQFDSKHNRERYEL
+25 

-56 IFTLVF
+56 IFTSVF
-62 ILAIGLLLPS
+62 ILAIGVLLPS
-72 ALFEVALAEEPEE
+72 ALFEVALAEESEA
-85 PAPPNG
+85 PASPNG
-91 ESSRTRDEQ
+91 ERTKTRDEQ

-109 RQKMESAERLM
+109 RELMESAKRLM
-120 DKKKIEL
+120 KKKKIEL
-127 EDLQAMMAEEN
+127 EELQAMMAEEN
-138 NIVTVAEVKTAEEDY
+138 NIVTVAEVHTAEEDY
-153 ERAVSEYEQAK
+153 ETAVSQYEQAK
-164 LTLQQVELESL
+164 LKLQQVELESL
-175 QDEWHITVE
+175 QDEWHISVE
-184 ATSLSE
+184 ETSLYE
-190 SPDGRELFSITLRNS
+190 SPDGREMFSITLRNS

-237 QEGYG
+237 QDGYG

-266 LEFELIKENIRDVV
+266 LKFELIKENIRDVV
-280 VELEYAGREERKNI
+280 VELKYSGREEKKNI

-325 GALTDETVEDETA
+325 GALTDETEEI
-338 KVDTTTAQEINN
+338 DTTTAQEINN

-358 TDAIIGFPYEY
+358 TTAIIGFPYEH
-369 RIPTLKDGEEKML
+369 RIPTLKDGEEKTL

-390 DSLVVSLNYLKEEN
+390 DSVTVSLKYLEQEIP
-404 LYKIHLE
+404 YKIHLE

-421 AKKFRVASNT
+421 AKKFRVEN
-431 GGQMM
+431 QMM

-451 VNATPEEIAA
+451 INATPEEIAA
-461 ANEIRSIYVSLLDS
+461 ANEIRSIYVSLLD
-475 VDGTNIVKP
+475 VTDDTNIVKP

-489 PVLGYNEIVELTF
+489 QVLGYNETVELTF
-502 QLQKDVESLQV
+502 QLQKDVESLKV

-519 LDMPETRLIYLQKE
+519 LEMPETRLIYLQKE

-577 NLLNRINFE
+577 NLLNRLSFE
-586 FQDPETQ
+586 FQDPETRT
-593 SRQSQVKFTQEQSKR
+593 RQSQVKFTQEESKR

-625 DSTLEFYVAVL
+625 DSTLEFHVAVL
-636 DDTEANELGGVN
+636 DEAEANELGGVN

-654 AEQIAGIQGGVE
+654 AEQIASIQGGVE

-681 VQNAFQTIKIGEQV
+681 VQNAFQTIKIGEEV
-695 NMTATLKNIGTRDL
+695 NMTATLQNIGTRDL

-724 TVVPEVIGSLGRNE
+724 TVVPEVISSLARTE
-738 ETEIQL
+738 EKEIQL
-744 TLMPPEDIGV
+744 TLSPPADIGV

-777 SITVQVESKTQM
+777 SITVQVESQTQM

-798 LILLMIAIVVV
+798 LILLMIGIVIV

>member
-1 VSTPFNTNQL
+1 MEEGVSPSFQSFNLPF
-11 TNFRFGCIE
+11 
-20 NPIFD
+20 
-25 QQFDSKHNRERYEL
+25 SML
-39 MVNTKNRHESP
+39 M
-50 LKMRIN
+50 
-56 IFTLVF
+56 LVF
-62 ILAIGLLLPS
+62 ICAIGGLLSIGAPL
-72 ALFEVALAEEPEE
+72 AYAEETQPVSDENSPKTKEE
-85 PAPPNG
+85 Q
-91 ESSRTRDEQ
+91 SRQIQIETKRLEMELKEQ
-100 DRHIKIEIE
+100 
-109 RQKMESAERLM
+109 LM
-120 DKKKIEL
+120 KKKLVEL
-127 EDLQAMMAEEN
+127 ENLRAMMMEAN
-138 NIVTVAEVKTAEEDY
+138 NIVTVSEVNTAEEDY
-153 ERAVSEYEQAK
+153 ETAVSEYEQAK
-164 LTLQQVELESL
+164 LTLQETELNSL
-175 QDEWHITVE
+175 KDEWHITVE
-184 ATSLSE
+184 NTNLYE
-190 SPDGRELFSITLRNS
+190 SADGRELFSITLRNS
-205 SSPVKLVESSKV
+205 SSPVTLVESSKV
-217 VGQDII
+217 LGREII
-223 ISAQIDDIFVTIRE
+223 ISAQIDDIFVSIKE

-242 SGGAIITE
+242 ASGAIIAE
-250 PYERRIE
+250 PYEQLIE
-257 TLKEDESVT
+257 TLKEGEAVT
-266 LEFELIKENIRDVV
+266 LEFELIKEDVRDVV
-280 VELEYAGREERKNI
+280 VELTYSGETDNKNI
-294 HLKQEDPYISVVSAR
+294 HLKQEDPYISVLSAR

-325 GALTDETVEDETA
+325 GAIKGETTKTETEVLA
-338 KVDTTTAQEINN
+338 SYDDAAATTAQEINN
-350 VYVSIKDD
+350 VYVSVRDD
-358 TDAIIGFPYEY
+358 TDAIIGYPYEY
-369 RIPTLKDGEEKML
+369 RIPTLKDGQATTL

-390 DSLVVSLNYLKEEN
+390 DSLTIHILYLDKP
-404 LYKIHLE
+404 YPKKIHLE

-421 AKKFRVASNT
+421 AKKFRVDN
-431 GGQMM
+431 QMM

-451 VNATPEEIAA
+451 INATPEEIAA
-461 ANEIRSIYVSLLDS
+461 ANEIRGIYVSLLD
-475 VDGTNIVKP
+475 VTDDTNIVKP
-484 YEEKI
+484 YETKI
-489 PVLGYNEIVELTF
+489 PVLGYNETVELTF
-502 QLQKDVESLQV
+502 QLQKDVESLKV
-513 SLNYPE
+513 SLDYPE
-519 LDMPETRLIYLQKE
+519 LPEPDIRLIYLQKE

-577 NLLNRINFE
+577 NLLNRLSFE
-586 FQDPETQ
+586 FQDPETK

-608 NLSLIVY
+608 SLSLIVY

-636 DDTEANELGGVN
+636 DETEANELGGVN

-654 AEQIAGIQGGVE
+654 IDRIAGIQGGIE

-681 VQNAFQTIKIGEQV
+681 VPNAFQTIKIGEAV

-724 TVVPEVIGSLGRNE
+724 TVVPEVVKSLGRNE

-744 TLMPPEDIGV
+744 TLNPPVDIGV

-777 SITVQVESKTQM
+777 SITVQVESQTQM

-798 LILLMIAIVVV
+798 LILLMIGIVIV

>member
-1 VSTPFNTNQL
+1 
-11 TNFRFGCIE
+11 
-20 NPIFD
+20 
-25 QQFDSKHNRERYEL
+25 
-39 MVNTKNRHESP
+39 MVNRKNRHESP

-62 ILAIGLLLPS
+62 ILVIGLLLPS
-72 ALFEVALAEEPEE
+72 ALFEVALAEESEE
-85 PAPPNG
+85 PAPRNG
-91 ESSRTRDEQ
+91 ERTRTRDEQ

-109 RQKMESAERLM
+109 RQKMESAKRLM
-120 DKKKIEL
+120 GKKKIEVEKL
-127 EDLQAMMAEEN
+127 EAMMMEEN
-138 NIVTVAEVKTAEEDY
+138 NIVTVAEVNTAKEDY
-153 ERAVSEYEQAK
+153 EKAVSDYEQAK
-164 LTLQQVELESL
+164 LELQRVELESL
-175 QDEWHITVE
+175 QDEWHISVE
-184 ATSLSE
+184 ETSLYE
-190 SPDGRELFSITLRNS
+190 SFDGRELFSITLRNS

-223 ISAQIDDIFVTIRE
+223 ISAQIDDIFVTIKE

-242 SGGAIITE
+242 SSGAIITE

-280 VELEYAGREERKNI
+280 VELKYSGREENKNI

-318 LEVVLTY
+318 LEVVLRY
-325 GALTDETVEDETA
+325 GALNDETEA
-338 KVDTTTAQEINN
+338 IDTTTAQEINN
-350 VYVSIKDD
+350 VYVSIKDE
-358 TDAIIGFPYEY
+358 TESIIGFPYEH
-369 RIPTLKDGEEKML
+369 RIPTLKDGEEKTL

-390 DSLVVSLNYLKEEN
+390 DSLVVSLTYLKEEKP
-404 LYKIHLE
+404 YKIHLE

-421 AKKFRVASNT
+421 AKKFRVEN
-431 GGQMM
+431 QMM

-451 VNATPEEIAA
+451 INVTPEEIAA
-461 ANEIRSIYVSLLDS
+461 ANEIRSIYVSLLDT

-489 PVLGYNEIVELTF
+489 SVLGYNETVELTF

-519 LDMPETRLIYLQKE
+519 LDIPETRLIYLQKE

-654 AEQIAGIQGGVE
+654 AEQIASIQGGVE

-724 TVVPEVIGSLGRNE
+724 TVVPEVIGSLDRNE